1 MYTKHFFEFQI
12 PYAKGSIPQ
21 PGIILQF
28 ILNLA
33 FGNEKLLKLECLTDF
48 YECRGLF
55 KYEGMIYIF
64 DPKLAQSAINKLEKG
79 AEEYLKNSPLKETFL
94 MSSSRSP
101 DIRRAIATLFRKSTL
116 EENGGL
122 IIKDVMNMCDKIEG
136 EANEG
141 TSVLDVFVSY
151 WQCWSSNH
159 GYLKFLPSPSRRL

>member
-1 MYTKHFFEFQI
+1 MYNTCITNVQLIDRAVFEFQI
-12 PYAKGSIPQ
+12 PHAKGSIPQ
-21 PGIILQF
+21 PGILLQF
-28 ILNLA
+28 ILYLA
-33 FGNEKLLKLECLTDF
+33 FGNEKLLKLEGLTDF

-101 DIRRAIATLFRKSTL
+101 EIRRAIATLFRKSTL
-116 EENGGL
+116 EEKGGL

-141 TSVLDVFVSY
+141 KP
-151 WQCWSSNH
+151 N
-159 GYLKFLPSPSRRL
+159 LKFILSSFRCSV